1 MSKDELFTKKY
12 CEENKVFGLI
22 QKQNWFITGL
32 FTSFFCA
39 ILGAFVNESST
50 LGYIG
55 FGIGALVDF
64 FMRKEYEKEL
74 GKFKEGRSRY
84 NAILMDNGQD

>member
-1 MSKDELFTKKY
+1 MIKDELFTKNY

-22 QKQNWFITGL
+22 QNQNWFITGI
-32 FTSFFCA
+32 FSGFICA
-39 ILGAFVNESST
+39 LLGAFVNESTT

-74 GKFKEGRSRY
+74 KKFKEGRSRY
-84 NAILMDNGQD
+84 NAILTDDGQD